1 MIGLSPHSRN
11 AVVMKIANARFVIMT
26 FVSFSLSG
34 GLAMG
39 ASKSTQYEIL
49 KPVKADI
56 APVPSA
62 DRNAPADVKPV
73 EHAGVRYEAPT
84 AERGVL
90 IAYDVK
96 SGAKSK
102 KPKELWRAQVVNYA
116 LDSKLETDVQ
126 ETWISKL
133 ELPKGSDE
141 LIITDERG
149 LQYVADLKK
158 KKISILKWPVTTK
171 IVEARPFDKGWKYSV
186 ELRITNTLNRPL
198 AFDAPSV
205 ASDGSLHNDLFRVT
219 VDGAKV
225 GYRGPL
231 ARRAPPDPK
240 SFIQVGPGETY
251 RVDVELTSMYPV
263 PPGRHDVTVAFE
275 HTNHFSPDSF
285 KMVTEKPDA
294 RQFSGDGG
302 NFR

>member
-1 MIGLSPHSRN
+1 MSSAKETG
-11 AVVMKIANARFVIMT
+11 
-26 FVSFSLSG
+26 
-34 GLAMG
+34 
-39 ASKSTQYEIL
+39 YEIL
-49 KPVKADI
+49 KPVKSPAKEAG
-56 APVPSA
+56 APNA
-62 DRNAPADVKPV
+62 DRLPPQDVKPV
-73 EHAGVRYEAPT
+73 THEGVRYEAPT

-90 IAYDVK
+90 IAYDT
-96 SGAKSK
+96 KSK
-102 KPKELWRAQVVNYA
+102 KPKELWRAQVVNYGV
-116 LDSKLETDVQ
+116 DSKLETDVQ

-133 ELPKGSDE
+133 ELPKGSHE

-149 LQYVADLKK
+149 LQYVADLTK
-158 KKISILKWPVTTK
+158 KKISILKWPVAIK

-186 ELRITNTLNRPL
+186 ELRIENTLNRAL

-205 ASDGSLHNDLFRVT
+205 ASDGTVHNDLFRVT

-251 RVDVELTSMYPV
+251 RVEVELTSMYPI
-263 PPGRHDVTVAFE
+263 PPGRHDVTVGFE
-275 HTNHFSPDSF
+275 HTNHFSPDGFVMSSA
-285 KMVTEKPDA
+285 KPDA
-294 RQFSGDGG
+294 RQFSGDGA